1 MSDKFSGD
9 EISLMKNLSLEFGK
23 FQKEFNR
30 KTNPVGLNQQ
40 LSSLPT
46 LRMLSALEA
55 KLGRKPAVFEIG
67 GGSGMLG
74 HMCFRKGYK
83 YTNFDITQSFY
94 VFNSAV
100 YSTMYGKQFFDS
112 HKHQQNDSALENV
125 HSSKISLIPWWHFI
139 NTEFELPNFDVVVM
153 NHCFFE
159 ISRKAINFIL
169 TRLSH
174 SAHGRVFLTASEW
187 GDVEFTQIDQGYVSH
202 LEQKFNFRSEEIDG
216 NADINPSGTTLMS
229 FENRKSVINYFDIPL
244 NERLSIKREH
254 GIQRDTVFKKY
265 ARKFVPSAIK
275 RLRLR
280 LISKPKNIPRV
291 LGNRKQLIKNNKI
304 LAQQYN
310 QNYDDL
316 KKVIM
321 FLEEQFGKPI
331 YTEDEASG
339 FYIDSTMHF

>member
-1 MSDKFSGD
+1 
-9 EISLMKNLSLEFGK
+9 
-23 FQKEFNR
+23 
-30 KTNPVGLNQQ
+30 
-40 LSSLPT
+40 
-46 LRMLSALEA
+46 
-55 KLGRKPAVFEIG
+55 
-67 GGSGMLG
+67 
-74 HMCFRKGYK
+74 
-83 YTNFDITQSFY
+83 
-94 VFNSAV
+94 
-100 YSTMYGKQFFDS
+100 
-112 HKHQQNDSALENV
+112 
-125 HSSKISLIPWWHFI
+125 
-139 NTEFELPNFDVVVM
+139 
-153 NHCFFE
+153 
-159 ISRKAINFIL
+159 
-169 TRLSH
+169 
-174 SAHGRVFLTASEW
+174 VFLTASEW

-339 FYIDSTMHF
+339 FYIDSTMHV

>member
-1 MSDKFSGD
+1 MITWSPYS
-9 EISLMKNLSLEFGK
+9 ISKPSKDRNTSW
-23 FQKEFNR
+23 
-30 KTNPVGLNQQ
+30 P
-40 LSSLPT
+40 LSS
-46 LRMLSALEA
+46 
-55 KLGRKPAVFEIG
+55 
-67 GGSGMLG
+67 
-74 HMCFRKGYK
+74 
-83 YTNFDITQSFY
+83 
-94 VFNSAV
+94 
-100 YSTMYGKQFFDS
+100 
-112 HKHQQNDSALENV
+112 
-125 HSSKISLIPWWHFI
+125 
-139 NTEFELPNFDVVVM
+139 
-153 NHCFFE
+153 
-159 ISRKAINFIL
+159 
-169 TRLSH
+169 
-174 SAHGRVFLTASEW
+174 GRVFLTASEW

-339 FYIDSTMHF
+339 FYIDSTMHV